1 MTILQKHYKMILVV
15 VGFKKEEVTY
25 DIVYRTLEEAGM
37 PKEFIVAET
46 VEAFKVELT
55 EAGIINPK
63 NNELTKNAADILYY
77 EFKILL

>member
-1 MTILQKHYKMILVV
+1 
-15 VGFKKEEVTY
+15 
-25 DIVYRTLEEAGM
+25 M

-63 NNELTKNAADILYY
+63 NNELTKNAAEILYY
-77 EFKILL
+77 EFKNPALKKPLKSKSKKDL